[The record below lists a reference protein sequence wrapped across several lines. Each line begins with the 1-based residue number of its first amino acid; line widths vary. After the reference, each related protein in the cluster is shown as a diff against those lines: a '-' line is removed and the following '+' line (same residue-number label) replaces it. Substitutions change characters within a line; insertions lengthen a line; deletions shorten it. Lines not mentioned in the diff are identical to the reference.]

1 MEPADSIITA
11 DWVVPVEPHD
21 TVLTDHAIVVR
32 DGLIEAILPTRDAEA
47 RYQPEQ
53 RFDRPGHVITP
64 GLINAHT
71 HSPMGLLRG
80 MADDLPLM
88 TWLTEHMWP
97 AEQANVSSEY
107 VQQGSELAIAEMLRG
122 GTTLFSDMYFFPE
135 ATARAA
141 RRAGMRAAVGMIMI
155 DFASPYGDG
164 PEDYIQKGL
173 ALHDEW
179 RDDPMI
185 QTLFT
190 PHAPYSVANEYL
202 ERLRTL
208 ADELE
213 VPVHTHVH
221 ETAQEVS
228 DGEAANG
235 ERPIASLE
243 RLGLLNSDLIA
254 VHMTQLTDDEIQRV
268 AACGASVVHCPESN
282 LKLASGFCPV
292 KALMDAG
299 INVALGTDGAAS
311 NNDLDM
317 IGEMRTAAL
326 LAKGV
331 SADPAAASDASTL
344 RMATLNGARALGL
357 QERIGSLVPGKE
369 ADLIAVDLNAPATQ
383 PVYNPISQLIYA
395 AGRDQV
401 QDSWIAGQHVLNR
414 GRLTTVDSDIAI
426 RQAQDWRDKIRG

>member
-1 MEPADSIITA
+1 MEPVDSLITA
-11 DWVVPVEPHD
+11 DWVVPIEPHD
-21 TVLTDHAIVVR
+21 TVLNHHAIAVT
-32 DGLIEAILPTRDAEA
+32 DGVIQAVLPIAEA
-47 RYQPEQ
+47 ERHYQPAQ
-53 RFDRPGHVITP
+53 RFDRPGHVLAP

-71 HSPMGLLRG
+71 HTPMGLLRG
-80 MADDLPLM
+80 LADDLPLM

-107 VQQGSELAIAEMLRG
+107 VQQGTELAIAEMLRG
-122 GTTLFSDMYFFPE
+122 GTTMFSDMYFFPE

-173 ALHDEW
+173 QLHDEW

-190 PHAPYSVANEYL
+190 PHAPYSVADDYL
-202 ERLRTL
+202 ERIRTL

-213 VPVHTHVH
+213 VPVHIHLH
-221 ETAQEVS
+221 ETADEVS
-228 DGEAANG
+228 GGESNNG
-235 ERPIASLE
+235 ERPLVSLD
-243 RLGLLNSDLIA
+243 RMGLLNADLIA
-254 VHMTQLTDDEIQRV
+254 VHMTQLSEDDIQRV
-268 AACGASVVHCPESN
+268 AARGSSVVHCPESN

-292 KALMDAG
+292 QRLLDAG

-317 IGEMRTAAL
+317 FGEMRTAAF

-331 SADPAAASDASTL
+331 SGDPAAASAATTL
-344 RMATLNGARALGL
+344 RMATLHGARALGIH
-357 QERIGSLVPGKE
+357 ERVGSLEPGKE
-369 ADLIAVDLNAPATQ
+369 ADIIAIDMNQPATQ
-383 PVYNPISQLIYA
+383 PVYNPLSQLVYA
-395 AGRDQV
+395 VGRDQV
-401 QDSWIAGQHVLNR
+401 QDSWIAGQHVLN
-414 GRLTTVDSDIAI
+414 GGELTTVDEAGTI
-426 RQAQDWRDKIRG
+426 RQAQAWRDKIQH

>member
-1 MEPADSIITA
+1 METADSIITA

-21 TVLTDHAIVVR
+21 TVLEDHAVVVR
-32 DGLIEAILPTRDAEA
+32 DGIIEAILPRAEA
-47 RYQPEQ
+47 DQRYAPAQ
-53 RFDRPGHVITP
+53 RFERPGHMLIP

-88 TWLTEHMWP
+88 EWLTEHMWP
-97 AEQANVSSEY
+97 AEQANVSAEY
-107 VQQGSELAIAEMLRG
+107 VQQGTELGIAEMLRG

-141 RRAGMRAAVGMIMI
+141 RSAGMRASVGMIMI

-173 ALHDEW
+173 ALHDAW

-185 QTLFT
+185 QTVFT
-190 PHAPYSVANEYL
+190 PHAPYSVADEYL

-221 ETAQEVS
+221 ETAGEVS
-228 DGEAANG
+228 EAESANG
-235 ERPIASLE
+235 ERPLASLD
-243 RLGLLNSDLIA
+243 RMGLLNADFIA
-254 VHMTQLTDDEIQRV
+254 VHMTQLTDQEIQLV
-268 AACGASVVHCPESN
+268 AARGASVVHCPESN
-282 LKLASGFCPV
+282 LKLASGFCP
-292 KALMDAG
+292 LRDLLDAG

-331 SADPAAASDASTL
+331 SGDPAAASAATTL
-344 RMATLNGARALGL
+344 RMATLNGAKALGL
-357 QERIGSLVPGKE
+357 AERIGTLEAGKE
-369 ADLIAVDLNAPATQ
+369 ADMVAVDLNAAATQ
-383 PVYNPISQLIYA
+383 PVYNPISQLVYA
-395 AGRDQV
+395 TSRDQV
-401 QDSWIAGQHVLNR
+401 RDSWIAGQHVLKD
-414 GRLTTVDSDIAI
+414 GRLTTLDEDAVT
-426 RQAQDWRDKIRG
+426 RQARDWRDKIEG

>member
-21 TVLTDHAIVVR
+21 TVWHDHAIVVR
-32 DGLIEAILPTRDAEA
+32 DGLIEAILPRTEA
-47 RYQPEQ
+47 DQHYTAAQ
-53 RFDRPGHVITP
+53 RFDRPGHMLIP

-88 TWLTEHMWP
+88 EWLTEHMWP
-97 AEQANVSSEY
+97 AEQANVSAEY
-107 VQQGSELAIAEMLRG
+107 VQQGSELGIAEMLRG

-141 RRAGMRAAVGMIMI
+141 RRAGMRATVGMIMI

-173 ALHDEW
+173 ALHDAW

-185 QTLFT
+185 QTVFT
-190 PHAPYSVANEYL
+190 PHAPYSVADDYL
-202 ERLRTL
+202 ERIRTL

-221 ETAQEVS
+221 ETAGEVS
-228 DGEAANG
+228 DAESANG
-235 ERPIASLE
+235 ERPLASLD
-243 RLGLLNSDLIA
+243 RMGLLNADFIA
-254 VHMTQLTDDEIQRV
+254 VHMTQLTDEEIQRV
-268 AACGASVVHCPESN
+268 ASRGASVVHCPESN

-292 KALMDAG
+292 RDLLDAG

-331 SADPAAASDASTL
+331 SGDPAAASAATTL
-344 RMATLNGARALGL
+344 RMATLNGAKALGL
-357 QERIGSLVPGKE
+357 AERIGSLEAGKE
-369 ADLIAVDLNAPATQ
+369 ADIVAVDLNDAATQ
-383 PVYNPISQLIYA
+383 PVYSPISQLVYA
-395 AGRDQV
+395 TSREQV
-401 QDSWIAGQHVLNR
+401 RDSWIAGQHVLKG
-414 GRLTTVDSDIAI
+414 GRLMTLDEDAI
-426 RQAQDWRDKIRG
+426 TRQARQWRDKIQR